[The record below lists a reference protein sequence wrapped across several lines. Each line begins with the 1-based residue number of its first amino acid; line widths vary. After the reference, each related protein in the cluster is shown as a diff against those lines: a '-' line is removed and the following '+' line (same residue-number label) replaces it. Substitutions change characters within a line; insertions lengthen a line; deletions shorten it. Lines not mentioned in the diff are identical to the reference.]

1 MPDCDSVPIQ
11 TVRVYL
17 KRLPSGAYR
26 VTVLSPSLP
35 RPVFRSY
42 PADVGEAEAVAR
54 AAGRALEAVKN
65 HINYSA
71 CCHSKNDSEEQ
82 SLSDF
87 VSDGANMRFCCEQY
101 APNKHSEH
109 GIGGGQEHQAKIA
122 GVDHLP
128 SPFPRSEQQPADE
141 QRGADNDET
150 APVERVAHSCDEVMQ
165 HGLVPALVGCSTHN
179 ADNNASPSQPRIRLS
194 QEKQKVETATEGTK
208 RYSPLTAEQRATEI
222 ATQHRRPP
230 LRLRVL
236 WQGLL

>member
-11 TVRVYL
+11 TVRVIRVYL
-17 KRLPSGAYR
+17 KRLPSGVYR
-26 VTVLSPSLP
+26 VTVLTPSLP
-35 RPVFRSY
+35 RPVFRMY
-42 PADVGEAEAVAR
+42 PAGTSEAEAVAR
-54 AAGRALEAVKN
+54 AVGRALEAVKN

-71 CCHSKNDSEEQ
+71 CCHSKNDSEEK

-128 SPFPRSEQQPADE
+128 PPFPRCEQQHADS
-141 QRGADNDET
+141 QHGAHHAET
-150 APVERVAHSCDEVMQ
+150 APVELVAHRGNEVM
-165 HGLVPALVGCSTHN
+165 
-179 ADNNASPSQPRIRLS
+179 
-194 QEKQKVETATEGTK
+194 
-208 RYSPLTAEQRATEI
+208 
-222 ATQHRRPP
+222 QHRRPP

-236 WQGLL
+236 WQGLLG

>member
-1 MPDCDSVPIQ
+1 MVPLAAPGLYFVSVRENPSAETPFQ

-42 PADVGEAEAVAR
+42 PAGTSEADAVAR
-54 AAGRALEAVKN
+54 AVGRALEAVKN

-128 SPFPRSEQQPADE
+128 SPFPRSEQQPDDSQPYAHHAE
-141 QRGADNDET
+141 KQ
-150 APVERVAHSCDEVMQ
+150 PVERIAHSSHEV
-165 HGLVPALVGCSTHN
+165 
-179 ADNNASPSQPRIRLS
+179 
-194 QEKQKVETATEGTK
+194 
-208 RYSPLTAEQRATEI
+208 
-222 ATQHRRPP
+222 TQHRRPP

-236 WQGLL
+236 WQGLLG

>member
-1 MPDCDSVPIQ
+1 MVPCAAQGWYFVSVREKPSAETPFQ

-26 VTVLSPSLP
+26 ATVLSPSLP
-35 RPVFRSY
+35 RPVFRMY
-42 PADVGEAEAVAR
+42 PAGTSEAEAVAR
-54 AAGRALEAVKN
+54 AVGRALEAVKN

-71 CCHSKNDSEEQ
+71 CSHSKNDSEKQ

-87 VSDGANMRFCCEQY
+87 ASDGANIRFCCAQY

-128 SPFPRSEQQPADE
+128 SPFPRCEQQHADE
-141 QRGADNDET
+141 QHGAEKHE
-150 APVERVAHSCDEVMQ
+150 ASPIELAAHSCDEVMQ
-165 HGLVPALVGCSTHN
+165 H
-179 ADNNASPSQPRIRLS
+179 
-194 QEKQKVETATEGTK
+194 
-208 RYSPLTAEQRATEI
+208 
-222 ATQHRRPP
+222 RRPP
-230 LRLRVL
+230 VRLRVT

>member
-1 MPDCDSVPIQ
+1 MVPLAAPGLYFVSVRENPSAETPFQ

-35 RPVFRSY
+35 RPVFRMY

-54 AAGRALEAVKN
+54 AVGRALSTLENADCQLDEGN
-65 HINYSA
+65 TASQGGTDNG
-71 CCHSKNDSEEQ
+71 SEK
-82 SLSDF
+82 
-87 VSDGANMRFCCEQY
+87 ANGTRY
-101 APNKHSEH
+101 LNRVAH
-109 GIGGGQEHQAKIA
+109 
-122 GVDHLP
+122 DLP

-150 APVERVAHSCDEVMQ
+150 APVQRVAHSGHEVTQ
-165 HGLVPALVGCSTHN
+165 HGLVLSLQEISIKNRQPYCETEPVAPRGFCDAGVYVEAYHRQSEG
-179 ADNNASPSQPRIRLS
+179 SPPSAPQNVAPQP
-194 QEKQKVETATEGTK
+194 
-208 RYSPLTAEQRATEI
+208 
-222 ATQHRRPP
+222 TQHRRPP